1 MPGRPLGRVVPES
14 VEQVTGFALLAA
26 TAAIRAIRRFR
37 GRVLGVA
44 RVHYLQVAGVEAVE
58 FRGGQGGSTGLP
70 GGVDRRLDR
79 QQMVDHGLGPRLRVL
94 LPQEDE
100 FAQQMRVREGVVAVI
115 LQVGAPEVVD
125 GATLKVRQRG
135 ALWAGRRPW
144 PRARV
149 CHGRSTR
156 STSGSRRCAASA
168 ASRWRARRFR
178 RIPPLQRRM
187 PARE

>member
-44 RVHYLQVAGVEAVE
+44 RVHYLKVAGVEAVE

-115 LQVGAPEVVD
+115 LQVGNPEGVD
-125 GATLKVRQRG
+125 ARVHLQQHAHHHLRPGMIDRQRFFPRHH
-135 ALWAGRRPW
+135 AHNSRRKS
-144 PRARV
+144 A
-149 CHGRSTR
+149 
-156 STSGSRRCAASA
+156 TSG
-168 ASRWRARRFR
+168 
-178 RIPPLQRRM
+178 
-187 PARE
+187 